1 MQNLD
6 DRNTD
11 YVVVKRKPP
20 PRKQNHTNKIFLK
33 TMNRMKT
40 VANLACYPLEP
51 PLKNFLIRRSR
62 IRPLTRKCSM
72 IFRKSLNIKII
83 ARITAF
89 EF

>member
-1 MQNLD
+1 
-6 DRNTD
+6 
-11 YVVVKRKPP
+11 
-20 PRKQNHTNKIFLK
+20 
-33 TMNRMKT
+33 MKT

-89 EF
+89 EFLDKSIVFPLFTFDHSF